1 MISTTC
7 GDCGRDNEAPEA
19 LRGVSLECACGAS
32 YRVGVQTK
40 ARKVALDCP
49 SCEAALRVPVAY
61 AGRRIRCKSCQ
72 AKVAVPDPAAEA
84 AAAAANRDEARTV
97 SLLTRRVEDLQN
109 QCGVG
114 FSFFGACVLIL
125 ALSLRLTLGES
136 LAADVA
142 LAAGAF
148 FCVNGALYKLTRQLP
163 FAYMAVL
170 GWFCVAL
177 PLGFVAAKLL
187 LSVNVVAL
195 AAGPI
200 AGPFTTILAG
210 VFATSLSVFPARV
223 VKELDATQA
232 ERERRQLSLA

>member
-1 MISTTC
+1 MIHTTC
-7 GDCGRDNEAPEA
+7 ADCGRDNEAPEA

-32 YRVGVQTK
+32 YRVGRQAK
-40 ARKVALDCP
+40 LRKVAFACP
-49 SCEAALRVPVAY
+49 TCEAGFAVPLAY
-61 AGRRIRCKSCQ
+61 AGRRIRCKGCES
-72 AKVAVPDPAAEA
+72 KVRVPDPLA
-84 AAAAANRDEARTV
+84 AALSRDEERAL
-97 SLLTRRVEDLQN
+97 SLLERRVRDLQR
-109 QCGVG
+109 QCGFG
-114 FSFFGACVLIL
+114 FTFFGACVLIL

-142 LAAGAF
+142 LGAGAF
-148 FCVNGALYKLTRQLP
+148 FCANGGLYQATRQLP
-163 FAYMAVL
+163 FAYLAVL

-177 PLGFVAAKLL
+177 PLGFIAAKLL

-200 AGPFTTILAG
+200 AGPCTTILAG

-232 ERERRQLSLA
+232 ECERRQLSLA